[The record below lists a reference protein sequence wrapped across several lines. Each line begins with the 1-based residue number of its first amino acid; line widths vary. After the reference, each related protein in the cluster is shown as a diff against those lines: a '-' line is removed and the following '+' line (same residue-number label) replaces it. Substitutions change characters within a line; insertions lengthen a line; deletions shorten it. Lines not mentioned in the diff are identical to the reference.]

1 MKKCWLALGVF
12 GLAALS
18 GALYAE
24 SLFTLAARRKS
35 FLFSILKAQKES
47 LDDPEQARKIQVSRL
62 ALRKLPM
69 QTLTLASHD
78 GITLTGHWLPAA
90 GTPRRTI
97 ILMHG
102 WRSSWDVDFGPIATY
117 LHENGCHLLF
127 AEERGQGA
135 SEGRYITFGVLERRD
150 LQSWVRAL
158 SHWEPTGLPLYLYGV
173 SMGAAAVLMASVLP
187 MDRHVHGII
196 ADCGYTSPSA
206 IMTAVLDRDSHI
218 PSQLA
223 YAAAARVFR
232 RRSGLDPADYS
243 ALEAMKTNTIPTLF
257 IHGDADPLVP
267 LSMTYENYHACRAP
281 KELLIVPG
289 AVHAASSITAPAAY
303 QQKLMH
309 FFQTYDG
316 APQP

>member
-1 MKKCWLALGVF
+1 M

-24 SLFTLAARRKS
+24 SLFSLAARRKS

-47 LDDPEQARKIQVSRL
+47 LDDPEQAKRIQECRF
-62 ALRKLPM
+62 ALRQLPM
-69 QTLTLASHD
+69 KTLSIVSHD
-78 GITLTGHWLPAA
+78 GITLTGHWLPAS
-90 GTPRRTI
+90 GTPRRTV

-102 WRSSWDVDFGPIATY
+102 WRSAWDVDFGPIASF

-135 SEGRYITFGVLERRD
+135 SEGRYITFGGLERRD
-150 LQSWVRAL
+150 IQSWVRAL
-158 SHWEPTGLPLYLYGV
+158 SQWELANLPLYLYGV

-187 MDRHVHGII
+187 MNRHIHGII

-206 IMTAVLDRDSHI
+206 IMTAVLDRDSHL
-218 PSQLA
+218 PSKLS

-232 RRSGLDPADYS
+232 RHSGMDPAQFS

-267 LSMTYENYHACRAP
+267 LSMTYENYRACRAP
-281 KELLIVPG
+281 KDLLIVPG
-289 AVHAASSITAPAAY
+289 AVHAASAITAPEAY
-303 QQKLMH
+303 QQKLMA
-309 FFQTYDG
+309 FFQSYDTFS
-316 APQP
+316 